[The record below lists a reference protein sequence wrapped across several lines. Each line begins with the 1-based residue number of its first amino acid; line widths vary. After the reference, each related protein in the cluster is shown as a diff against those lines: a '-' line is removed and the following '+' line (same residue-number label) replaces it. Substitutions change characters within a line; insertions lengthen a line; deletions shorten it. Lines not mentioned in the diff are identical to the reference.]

1 MTNLSLLSK
10 ASLFAGASGVIALA
24 DAGLVTV
31 GVDLGMVGLFAVP
44 ALVLA
49 TTAGCLFCLYRLAGT
64 LDRAAKVC
72 EAVAKGDLEKRVLDE
87 IDSGAVGRIQSGI
100 NNMIDI
106 ADGFVREAA
115 GSASY
120 IARSKYFRKVLPR
133 GLPGA
138 FANAAKILNDSTET
152 TEAKVQDFMDF
163 TSNFEEKVTSIVAN
177 VSSSAAEMRGGAEI
191 MSRNASSTSEQV
203 TSAAAATEEA
213 STNVQT
219 VASAAEELSSS
230 VGEIGKQV
238 ARSSAVAKEAVD
250 RAAQTNVTVQSLADA
265 AQQVGEIV
273 TLISDIA
280 AQTNLLAL
288 NATIEAARAGEAGKG
303 FAVVAGEVKSL
314 ASQTAKATNDISE
327 QIGAIRVATDAAVA
341 TIRAIGETIGEM
353 DEITAAIAAAIE
365 EQGAATQEIARNVD
379 QAAQGT
385 SEVAISISMVRDVA
399 VETGTTASE
408 VLHSAEGLSQQAQGL
423 ADWLKVEVANLMAK
437 AKAA

>member
-1 MTNLSLLSK
+1 MNLSLLYK
-10 ASLFAGASGVIALA
+10 ASLLAAFSAL
-24 DAGLVTV
+24 VV
-31 GVDLGMVGLFAVP
+31 VVDLGLSVAGIDLGTMGAYGVFA
-44 ALVLA
+44 LIL
-49 TTAGCLFCLYRLAGT
+49 TSIGGCLFCLYSLAAVI
-64 LDRAAKVC
+64 DRAAKVC
-72 EAVAKGDLEKRVLDE
+72 DAAATGDLEMRILEEVE
-87 IDSGAVGRIQSGI
+87 PGAVGRIQLGI

-106 ADGFVREAA
+106 SDAFVREAS

-120 IARSKYFRKVLPR
+120 IAQSKYYRKVLPR

-138 FANAAKILNDSTET
+138 FANAAKVLNESTET
-152 TEAKVQDFMDF
+152 TESKVQDFMDF
-163 TSNFEEKVTSIVAN
+163 TSNFEEKVTAIVADI
-177 VSSSAAEMRGGAEI
+177 SSAAAEMRGGAEVL
-191 MSRNASSTSEQV
+191 SRNATNTSEQV

-219 VASAAEELSSS
+219 VASAAEELFSS
-230 VGEIGKQV
+230 VSEIGKQV
-238 ARSSAVAKEAVD
+238 ARSTVIAREAVD

-314 ASQTAKATNDISE
+314 ASQTAKATKDISE
-327 QIGAIRVATDAAVA
+327 QIEAIRIATDAAVG
-341 TIRAIGETIGEM
+341 TIRGIGSTIGEM
-353 DEITAAIAAAIE
+353 DEITVTIAAAVE
-365 EQGAATQEIARNVD
+365 EQGVATQEIARNVD

-385 SEVAISISMVRDVA
+385 SEVAISISTVRDVA
-399 VETGTTASE
+399 IVTGSTASE
-408 VLHSAEGLSQQAQGL
+408 VLHSAEGLSQQAQSL
-423 ADWLKVEVANLMAK
+423 SDWLKVEVASLLSK